1 MPDSLACLLACR
13 ASEWPRGAPATDR
26 RSNRGPGRALSP
38 QSDCG
43 NRASARPRLRS
54 HRRRGARGPADLR
67 DLRDL
72 RPVRQDRSRRAQG
85 PPRPGGPRGLP
96 FQKLLLMVRSGT
108 RIRTIQ
114 SGRTA
119 IPRDRLRKRLD
130 TARTGCLG
138 TARQICISS
147 GRPALTALTC
157 LLWLSAS
164 ETGRACRAGEA
175 APYLCSTD
183 RPRQRVPIS

>member
-1 MPDSLACLLACR
+1 MLARLP
-13 ASEWPRGAPATDR
+13 SEREAERGPGYGPQI
-26 RSNRGPGRALSP
+26 SNRGPGRALSP

-67 DLRDL
+67 DLR
-72 RPVRQDRSRRAQG
+72 PVRQDRIRRPQG
-85 PPRPGGPRGLP
+85 PPWPGGPRGLP
-96 FQKLLLMVRSGT
+96 FQKLLHMVRSGT

-130 TARTGCLG
+130 TARTGCLD

-175 APYLCSTD
+175 APYLCSAD